1 MGTRSYDYQI
11 VHQKSLKH
19 SPGCWNLHQISRW
32 TAERVENQGLRAS
45 RPITKYQIVHLFA
58 YQSNIK
64 SKICQIW
71 YRIFRNYMYNLV
83 YQFRQ
88 KKRGSL
94 CEPCEQFLVR
104 DFCAVKLDLNVLP
117 VQRNVPGFIKG
128 D

>member
-1 MGTRSYDYQI
+1 MGTRPYDYQI
-11 VHQKSLKH
+11 VHQKNLEH

-58 YQSNIK
+58 YQIK
-64 SKICQIW
+64 NLS
-71 YRIFRNYMYNLV
+71 NLV
-83 YQFRQ
+83 SHFSQLDVQFGIPIST

-104 DFCAVKLDLNVLP
+104 NFRTVKLDLNVLP
-117 VQRNVPGFIKG
+117 VQRNVSGFVKG